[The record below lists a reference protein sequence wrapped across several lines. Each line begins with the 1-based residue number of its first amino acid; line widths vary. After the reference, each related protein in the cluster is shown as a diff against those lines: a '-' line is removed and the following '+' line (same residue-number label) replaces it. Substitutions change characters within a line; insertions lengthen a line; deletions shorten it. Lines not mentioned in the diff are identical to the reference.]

1 MSPVKTYCD
10 VLVIDVVIGAC
21 ALAGKSILDGGD
33 CRSHTRE
40 SHKYSIIMEPDLVSI
55 ITPTYNCSRFISK
68 TIESVL
74 SQTYPL
80 WEMLII
86 DDCSTDDTEKKIL
99 PYIESDSRIKYYRLE
114 HNSGAAVARNTALRL
129 AGGRWI
135 AFLDSDDLWHPE
147 KLERQIRFMRDKGY
161 AFSCT
166 QMELID
172 EFDNIEGTYVKGPG
186 HVNRFG
192 MLCYCWP
199 ACLTVMYDATV
210 VGEIQIADI
219 KKNNDY
225 AMWLKVIEKAD
236 CYLLRESLAYYRIRR
251 GSISHDINKLG
262 LIKWHY
268 RLFLDA
274 QGYGVL
280 QSSFFTLCN
289 IVCGVYKKFIYV
301 DRNK

>member
-1 MSPVKTYCD
+1 MY
-10 VLVIDVVIGAC
+10 L
-21 ALAGKSILDGGD
+21 
-33 CRSHTRE
+33 
-40 SHKYSIIMEPDLVSI
+40 DLVSI
-55 ITPTYNCSRFISK
+55 ITPTYNCSRYISK

-80 WEMLII
+80 WEMLIV
-86 DDCSTDDTEKKIL
+86 DDCSTDDTEKKVSL
-99 PYIESDSRIKYYRLE
+99 YTENDSRIKYYRLE

-147 KLERQIRFMRDKGY
+147 KLERQIRFMRDNGY

-172 EFDNIEGTYVKGPG
+172 ESDNIEGIYVKGPG

-199 ACLTVMYDATV
+199 ACLTVMYDASV
-210 VGEIQIADI
+210 VGKIQIADI

-225 AMWLKVIEKAD
+225 AMWLKVVEKTD
-236 CYLLRESLAYYRIRR
+236 CYLLRENLAYYRIRQ

-268 RLFLDA
+268 RLFRDA
-274 QGYGVL
+274 QGYGVFK
-280 QSSFFTLCN
+280 SSFFTVCN
-289 IVCGVYKKFIYV
+289 IVCGVYKKLLYV
-301 DRNK
+301 GRNE